1 MIEWLWGFGWLE
13 MLLEHNA
20 VTCKT
25 QRGVV
30 VRRGREACELQLS
43 SDEAVVRRTS
53 PCVTNGSSCEMVSAS
68 RGTAVVAAGGAV
80 EA

>member
-25 QRGVV
+25 QLGVV
-30 VRRGREACELQLS
+30 IRRGREACELQLS
-43 SDEAVVRRTS
+43 SGKAVV
-53 PCVTNGSSCEMVSAS
+53 
-68 RGTAVVAAGGAV
+68 
-80 EA
+80 